1 MTVARS
7 NQSRGEKT
15 VGKGCTASSRA
26 TEQALLLARRA
37 EAERVRQG
45 KSFVC
50 GPTWCGETY
59 LLAIRRK

>member
-1 MTVARS
+1 MTGARS
-7 NQSRGEKT
+7 SRSREGKR
-15 VGKGCTASSRA
+15 VGRECTASSRA

-37 EAERVRQG
+37 EAKRVRQG

-59 LLAIRRK
+59 LLAIRE